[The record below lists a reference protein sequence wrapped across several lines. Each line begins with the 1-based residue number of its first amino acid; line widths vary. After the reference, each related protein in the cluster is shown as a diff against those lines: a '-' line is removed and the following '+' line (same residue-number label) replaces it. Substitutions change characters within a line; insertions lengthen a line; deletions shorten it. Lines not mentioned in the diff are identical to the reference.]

1 MENYADYNFYQNDY
15 KGSLSETLFN
25 RFITEASVE
34 IRNYIN
40 TEIADEVI
48 EELTDEEYFRFQY
61 AVCSLCDF
69 LNKNGTVASKGSA
82 NSISIDGVSIS
93 GGTSGD
99 SYESSKAKILDSL
112 PQKLTRY
119 L

>member
-1 MENYADYNFYQNDY
+1 MENYADYNFYVNDY

-40 TEIADEVI
+40 REITDEVI
-48 EELTDEEYFRFQY
+48 AELTDEEYFRFQY
-61 AVCSLCDF
+61 TVCSLCDF
-69 LNKNGTVASKGSA
+69 LNKNGTVANKGNA

-93 GGTSGD
+93 GGTSEN
-99 SYESSKAKILDSL
+99 SYESNKAKLLESL

>member
-40 TEIADEVI
+40 TEITDEVI

-69 LNKNGTVASKGSA
+69 LNKNGTVANKGNA

-93 GGTSGD
+93 GGTSEN
-99 SYESSKAKILDSL
+99 SYESNKAKLL
-112 PQKLTRY
+112 ENKKKKLTRY

>member
-1 MENYADYNFYQNDY
+1 MENYTDYAFYRDDY

-25 RFITEASVE
+25 HFITEASVE

-40 TEIADEVI
+40 REITDEVI
-48 EELTDEEYFRFQY
+48 AELTDEEYFRFQY
-61 AVCSLCDF
+61 TVCSLCDF
-69 LNKNGTVASKGSA
+69 LNKNGTVANKGNV

-93 GGTSGD
+93 GGTSEN
-99 SYESSKAKILDSL
+99 SYESNKIKVLESL